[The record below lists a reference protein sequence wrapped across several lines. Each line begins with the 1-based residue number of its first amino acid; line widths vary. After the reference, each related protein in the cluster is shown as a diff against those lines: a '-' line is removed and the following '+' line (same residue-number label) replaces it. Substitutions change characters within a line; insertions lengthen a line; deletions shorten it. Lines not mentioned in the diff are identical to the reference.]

1 MRRQPILWPMEGT
14 LFIALLMLG
23 GGAGFAQPTNDS
35 PAPGPVST
43 HTLLNLTNG
52 VALNKVPKGI
62 LRALDD
68 EDVFKSLAVPLTTT
82 ILQTDH
88 TNALL
93 GFINDWHLLPKFFH
107 ARDGVADDAVLG
119 FEYHYKKS
127 LANRVFDET
136 WQNPMGVS
144 LAFEAQGDIAVEA
157 KKNPNNLLETSGE
170 LHLFQGLGGIDPAYR
185 NSQEAAAEFQRELLK
200 NIQDPEFQN
209 QRGKAYE
216 ATARKMTAHITP
228 QLFWDL
234 QAHATLEA
242 DQQFHDKQWAYG
254 GKLSLAFRDWKSDS
268 RVGWFNVLDY
278 PFAAIRWLVDKE
290 EFQPS
295 GRVFPSVVVGL
306 DLVDPSDNDSRL
318 AVDPDSDAF
327 PRGRLELAFKTRVF
341 RWQQRPLYFSAAF
354 RYFQEFGAS
363 SAVKAAGLDRSD
375 YFVARLDLPYRF
387 NISYANGKLPLDADN
402 DQVYAIGWAL
412 NF

>member
-1 MRRQPILWPMEGT
+1 LLGAPNGT
-14 LFIALLMLG
+14 NSL
-23 GGAGFAQPTNDS
+23 P
-35 PAPGPVST
+35 
-43 HTLLNLTNG
+43 
-52 VALNKVPKGI
+52 LNKVPRGI

-68 EDVFKSLAVPLTTT
+68 EDVFKSLAAPLTTT

-93 GFINDWHLLPKFFH
+93 GFLNDWHLRPKFFH
-107 ARDGVADDAVLG
+107 AQDGVSDDAVLG
-119 FEYHYKKS
+119 FEYHFKKS

-136 WQNPMGVS
+136 WKNPMGIS
-144 LAFEAQGDIAVEA
+144 LAFEAQGDVAVEA

-170 LHLFQGLGGIDPAYR
+170 LHLFQGLGGIDPSYR
-185 NSQEAAAEFQRELLK
+185 DSQEAAAEFQRELMK
-200 NIQDPEFQN
+200 NIQDPDFQN

-216 ATARKMTAHITP
+216 ATARKMTAHIAP
-228 QLFWDL
+228 QFFWDL
-234 QAHATLEA
+234 QAHGTLEA

-295 GRVFPSVVVGL
+295 GRVFPSLVLGM

-318 AVDPDSDAF
+318 AVDPDTDAF
-327 PRGRLELAFKTRVF
+327 ARGRVELAFKTRVF

-363 SAVKAAGLDRSD
+363 AAIKGAGLDRSD

-387 NISYANGKLPLDADN
+387 NISYSNGKLPLDADN